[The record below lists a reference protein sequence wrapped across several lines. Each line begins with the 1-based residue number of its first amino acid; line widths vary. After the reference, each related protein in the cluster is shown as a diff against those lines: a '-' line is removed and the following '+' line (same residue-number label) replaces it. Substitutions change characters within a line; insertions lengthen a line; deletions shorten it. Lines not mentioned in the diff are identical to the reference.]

1 MTASSRLGGR
11 TRQQLRDDIF
21 TDKHKTENEL
31 EVAQSYELSQPTTRD
46 VVYPLARL
54 YHLTKQHHQVGTK
67 CSNTRA

>member
-11 TRQQLRDDIF
+11 TRQQLRDNIF

-46 VVYPLARL
+46 VYPLARL
-54 YHLTKQHHQVGTK
+54 YHLPKQYHQVGTK